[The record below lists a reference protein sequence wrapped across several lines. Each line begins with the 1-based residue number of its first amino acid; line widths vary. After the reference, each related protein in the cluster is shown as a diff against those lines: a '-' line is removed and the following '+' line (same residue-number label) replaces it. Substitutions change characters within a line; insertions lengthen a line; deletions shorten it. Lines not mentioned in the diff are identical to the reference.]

1 MRAALVLA
9 FVLCGVQ
16 TTVADPPTP
25 IAAPCERN
33 DSIGAVRR
41 YLLPVLASAGKTG
54 RIYYEAIC
62 PRVKDHPLAF
72 PQIEVCAPL
81 TNATDLAAVRS
92 VFREEKGVL
101 VSEDPSG
108 IIRVRIGRVP
118 DAILQ
123 TRVSI
128 LKLTPI
134 DQFNV
139 LPAIWAINSAPEVQS
154 AGERLHIV
162 LPMRVIASMPVM
174 RPAEG
179 LPHLPAELSNVTVDQ
194 ALDMVARTWGRI
206 VFYGACTEPGT
217 YEIF

>member
-16 TTVADPPTP
+16 AAVADPPTS

-54 RIYYEAIC
+54 RVYYEASC
-62 PRVKDHPLAF
+62 PRVKDYPLAF
-72 PQIEVCAPL
+72 PRMEVCPPL

-101 VSEDPSG
+101 VSEDSSG
-108 IIRVRIGRVP
+108 TIRVRIGRVS

-123 TRVSI
+123 TRISI

-134 DQFNV
+134 DQYNF
-139 LPAIWAINSAPEVQS
+139 LPAIGAIESAPEVQS
-154 AGERLHIV
+154 ARERLHIV
-162 LPMRVIASMPVM
+162 LPMRVIGSMPVM

-179 LPHLPAELSNVTVDQ
+179 LPHLPPELSNVTMDQ

-206 VFYGACTEPGT
+206 AFYGACAEPGT